1 MYGIRHHHVTKTV
14 KYDCFHIL
22 KLLNH
27 IALKIYIPTFV
38 LQGLAK
44 YVEWSANMLDVE
56 VKIKL
61 KNAELQAKK
70 DQLRI
75 WTGFKPPVTNSKP
88 IHDQKFTGKVCL
100 TFSDDSVYSSCSH
113 NCMIVTIFFPC

>member
-1 MYGIRHHHVTKTV
+1 M
-14 KYDCFHIL
+14 
-22 KLLNH
+22 LNL
-27 IALKIYIPTFV
+27 IALKIYMPTFV

-100 TFSDDSVYSSCSH
+100 LFSDDSVYSS
-113 NCMIVTIFFPC
+113 IFT

>member
-1 MYGIRHHHVTKTV
+1 M
-14 KYDCFHIL
+14 
-22 KLLNH
+22 
-27 IALKIYIPTFV
+27 PTFV

-70 DQLRI
+70 DQLRF

-100 TFSDDSVYSSCSH
+100 LFSDDSVYSS
-113 NCMIVTIFFPC
+113 IFT

>member
-1 MYGIRHHHVTKTV
+1 
-14 KYDCFHIL
+14 
-22 KLLNH
+22 
-27 IALKIYIPTFV
+27 
-38 LQGLAK
+38 
-44 YVEWSANMLDVE
+44 MLDVE

-100 TFSDDSVYSSCSH
+100 LFSMICIDHGSY
-113 NCMIVTIFFPC
+113 NCMIVTNIFHAHLYTGGRGCEWGLHYCS